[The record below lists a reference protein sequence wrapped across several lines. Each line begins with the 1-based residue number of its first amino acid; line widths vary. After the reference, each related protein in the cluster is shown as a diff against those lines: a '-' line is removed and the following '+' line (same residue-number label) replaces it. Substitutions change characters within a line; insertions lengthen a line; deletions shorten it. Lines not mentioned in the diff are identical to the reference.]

1 MSRSWQIA
9 CYDISA
15 PAASARVHRL
25 LLAEAVKLQRS
36 VFLLH
41 AEPRQAHR
49 LLREAAT
56 LIDHDSDD
64 LRSYR
69 IGSPNSLWLAGDTP
83 GLDAGGM
90 AFADE
95 RGFLR
100 RLKGLFGHE

>member
-15 PAASARVHRL
+15 PAASARVHKL

-41 AEPRQAHR
+41 AEARQANR
-49 LLREAAT
+49 LLRKAAT
-56 LIDHDSDD
+56 LTDHRSDD

-69 IGSPNSLWLAGDTP
+69 ISSPGNLWLAGDTP
-83 GLDAGGM
+83 EIDANGT

-100 RLKGLFGHE
+100 RLRGSLQP

>member
-1 MSRSWQIA
+1 MSGSWQIA

-15 PAASARVHRL
+15 PTASTRIHRL
-25 LLAEAVKLQRS
+25 LLAEAIKLQRS

-41 AEPRQAHR
+41 GEPRQANR

-69 IGSPNSLWLAGDTP
+69 ISSPGNLWLAGDTP
-83 GLDAGGM
+83 EIDANGT

-95 RGFLR
+95 RRFLP
-100 RLKGLFGHE
+100 RLKGPLQP

>member
-41 AEPRQAHR
+41 AEARQANR
-49 LLREAAT
+49 LLRQAAT
-56 LIDHDSDD
+56 LTDHRSDD

-69 IGSPNSLWLAGDTP
+69 ISSPGNLWLAGDTP
-83 GLDAGGM
+83 EIDANGT

-100 RLKGLFGHE
+100 RLKGSLQP

>member
-25 LLAEAVKLQRS
+25 LAEAVKLQRS
-36 VFLLH
+36 IFLLH
-41 AEPRQAHR
+41 AEARQANG

-69 IGSPNSLWLAGDTP
+69 IGSLDSLWLAGDTP
-83 GLDAGGM
+83 GLDAGGI

-100 RLKGLFGHE
+100 RIKGLFGHE